1 MLGQTVRHMER
12 DGLVTQTVNLVV
24 PPKLEYELPGINI
37 SLEAAFCVCR
47 NRISSEFSRS
57 HSRAEMSMF

>member
-1 MLGQTVRHMER
+1 MER
-12 DGLVTQTVNLVV
+12 NGLVTRIVHRVL